1 MLLSTINPLGSGE
14 KIVILGSIFPDF
26 LSAETNRKTEARV
39 QFTAYLSFKQDKSKT
54 NDGKEGRIRKWHTRQ
69 DEVKRWWS

>member
-14 KIVILGSIFPDF
+14 KIVVLGSIFPDV

-54 NDGKEGRIRKWHTRQ
+54 NDGKEGRIRK
-69 DEVKRWWS
+69 

>member
-1 MLLSTINPLGSGE
+1 LVSGE

-26 LSAETNRKTEARV
+26 LSAETNRRTEAKV

-54 NDGKEGRIRKWHTRQ
+54 NDGKEGRIRK
-69 DEVKRWWS
+69 

>member
-1 MLLSTINPLGSGE
+1 MLLSTINPLVSGE

-26 LSAETNRKTEARV
+26 LSAETNRRTEAKV

-54 NDGKEGRIRKWHTRQ
+54 NDGKEGRIRK
-69 DEVKRWWS
+69 